1 MSGVGCEH
9 HKTQREDAYTLRNV
23 MTTKPLKRLSDLEID
38 EVSLV
43 DRPANQHG
51 LVTITKRDEG
61 SRMAVYDA
69 QGNEVDESQLQSGD
83 IVYAEDGTEIQ
94 MFSDDDLQALLESG
108 QVDPN
113 ELELVDFAEADG
125 GTPYGVED
133 ARELASVGKSAGGA
147 SAVGNNVF
155 QAGRKLATRT
165 FNEARAGY
173 AHGRHGRVPSGATDD
188 LGRDARR
195 FGAHVGR
202 NKNAYI
208 VGASAGTAGNVHGRV
223 RKSLGE
229 SVLSD
234 LSKALTD
241 GDRDQVISKMANQL
255 EDAQMTAQQ
264 AISKAEELAAQ
275 AEFGQYVEI
284 AKSFELPVD
293 PEDLGGILQEVSKVL
308 SDEQLD
314 VLERI
319 LHTAA
324 AAIEYEE
331 LGSAGG
337 SPLMAYVGSEARELV
352 GKSAGEI
359 SEAEATTALFS
370 ANDDAYLAYLSENQ
384 R

>member
-1 MSGVGCEH
+1 
-9 HKTQREDAYTLRNV
+9 

-69 QGNEVDESQLQSGD
+69 QGNEIDEATLQSGD
-83 IVYAEDGTEIQ
+83 VVFDADGEQIT
-94 MFSDDDLQALLESG
+94 MLSDDDLEALLDSG
-108 QVDPN
+108 QIDAR
-113 ELELVDFAEADG
+113 ELEIVDLDQGDG
-125 GTPYGVED
+125 ATDYDVED
-133 ARELASVGKSAGGA
+133 TRELASVGKGLGAAVTGGG
-147 SAVGNNVF
+147 STLVQTGRRLGNKTLHAVEE
-155 QAGRKLATRT
+155 AGR
-165 FNEARAGY
+165 GY
-173 AHGRHGRVPSGATDD
+173 QHGRHGIVQGPGNGKTAH
-188 LGRDARR
+188 RDARR
-195 FGAHVGR
+195 LGAHVGR

-208 VGASAGTAGNVHGRV
+208 AASAAGTEENVRGRF

-229 SVLSD
+229 QVLSD

-241 GDRDQVISKMANQL
+241 GDRDTVIKGLADRLS
-255 EDAQMTAQQ
+255 DAELTAMQ
-264 AISKAEELAAQ
+264 AVSKAEEMAAER
-275 AEFGQYVEI
+275 EFEQYVEV

-293 PEDLGGILQEVSKVL
+293 PEDLGGILQTVSKVL

-314 VLERI
+314 TLERI

-324 AAIEYEE
+324 AAIDFEE
-331 LGSAGG
+331 RGSSGG
-337 SPLMAYVGSEARELV
+337 SPLMAYVGQEARELV

>member
-1 MSGVGCEH
+1 
-9 HKTQREDAYTLRNV
+9 
-23 MTTKPLKRLSDLEID
+23 MTTKPLKRLSSLEID

-61 SRMAVYDA
+61 TRMAVYDA

-83 IVYAEDGTEIQ
+83 QVFDEQGEVIT
-94 MFSDDDLQALLESG
+94 MLSDEDLQALLDSG
-108 QVDPN
+108 EVDADDL
-113 ELELVDFAEADG
+113 EVVGEYETEYDEAREDELVG
-125 GTPYGVED
+125 
-133 ARELASVGKSAGGA
+133 VGKGEGAAAVTGGA
-147 SAVGNNVF
+147 STLIR
-155 QAGRKLATRT
+155 AGRKTANQVIGDVKLGFAHGKQGAPSTSRSRTQNTVRHVSRNRGTYGLAT
-165 FNEARAGY
+165 G
-173 AHGRHGRVPSGATDD
+173 
-188 LGRDARR
+188 
-195 FGAHVGR
+195 
-202 NKNAYI
+202 
-208 VGASAGTAGNVHGRV
+208 VGAEKIGKRESNVT
-223 RKSLGE
+223 KSLGE
-229 SVLSD
+229 QVLSD

-241 GDRDQVISKMANQL
+241 GDRDTVVSKLADRLSQAEEIAYEAVTKAQEL
-255 EDAQMTAQQ
+255 ED
-264 AISKAEELAAQ
+264 ER
-275 AEFGQYVEI
+275 EFAQYVDI

-314 VLERI
+314 TLERI

-324 AAIEYEE
+324 AALDFEE
-331 LGSAGG
+331 RGSAGG
-337 SPLMAYVGSEARELV
+337 SPLMAYVGEAASELV